1 MLIPAGRADHYGSA
15 ALGTANDVGNH
26 GVRRGEVENH
36 VNLLEQ
42 LRGERASILIFLAGQ
57 RTHFMS
63 ALCGHF
69 GDERAGFAPSQNE
82 KFHANTSGKISPRRP
97 TTAGLQHGDTEKT
110 KGKIKTLITGS
121 EFPD

>member
-69 GDERAGFAPSQNE
+69 GDERAGFATSQNE
-82 KFHANTSGKISPRRP
+82 NFHANTSGKISPRR
-97 TTAGLQHGDTEKT
+97 HGDTEKT
-110 KGKIKTLITGS
+110 KGKIKTKTLTQRPS
-121 EFPD
+121 RKS